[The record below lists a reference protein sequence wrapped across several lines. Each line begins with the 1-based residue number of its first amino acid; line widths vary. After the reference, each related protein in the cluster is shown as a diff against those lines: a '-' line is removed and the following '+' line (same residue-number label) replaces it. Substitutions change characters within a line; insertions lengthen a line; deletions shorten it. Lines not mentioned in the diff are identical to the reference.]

1 MMKEKNLFDE
11 DVEQISK
18 GLDNLGTPLNAID
31 TQNRI
36 WLRIIVE
43 EIKSQDVKRK
53 FMMKH
58 QNQVQQAQLDEGYSS
73 PDNQQDGQYLQ
84 DEEDI
89 QEIFLDQDDTL
100 QDYYMRQKGAT
111 KMEKLQDIWSGFIYY
126 PKYLITSGSK
136 MVDGMNTRLIEE
148 QMRQQAQKIRPPR
161 YTSFT
166 MQLEPYSQKK
176 AFALEILNEINL
188 NVHQTES
195 IQKLITVDKYVL
207 IFTAKRIICVEEKSL
222 QNFNFGNRESGS
234 RRDKKKQLLRE
245 VMGE

>member
-1 MMKEKNLFDE
+1 
-11 DVEQISK
+11 
-18 GLDNLGTPLNAID
+18 
-31 TQNRI
+31 
-36 WLRIIVE
+36 
-43 EIKSQDVKRK
+43 
-53 FMMKH
+53 
-58 QNQVQQAQLDEGYSS
+58 
-73 PDNQQDGQYLQ
+73 
-84 DEEDI
+84 
-89 QEIFLDQDDTL
+89 
-100 QDYYMRQKGAT
+100 MRQKGAT
-111 KMEKLQDIWSGFIYY
+111 KMEKLQDLMDRFIYY

-207 IFTAKRIICVEEKSL
+207 IFTAKRIICVEEKSV

-234 RRDKKKQLLRE
+234 RRDKKKQLLQLHYE
-245 VMGE
+245 